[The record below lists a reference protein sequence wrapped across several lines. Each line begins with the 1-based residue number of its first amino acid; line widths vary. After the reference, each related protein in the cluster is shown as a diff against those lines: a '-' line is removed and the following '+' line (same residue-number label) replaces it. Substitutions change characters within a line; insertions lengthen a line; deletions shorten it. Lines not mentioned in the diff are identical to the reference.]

1 MIDLQAASVGVIA
14 LGIVIAA
21 VGFPGTVVF
30 RRRGLL
36 IVGSLGAV
44 VTLLGVV
51 SLLFS
56 HLLGL

>member
-1 MIDLQAASVGVIA
+1 MIDIQATSLGVIA
-14 LGIVIAA
+14 LGIVIAE
-21 VGFPGTVVF
+21 VGIPGTVLF

-44 VTLLGVV
+44 ITLLGIV

>member
-1 MIDLQAASVGVIA
+1 MIAIQATSLGVIA

-21 VGFPGTVVF
+21 VGIPGTVVF

-44 VTLLGVV
+44 ITLLA
-51 SLLFS
+51 
-56 HLLGL
+56 

>member
-1 MIDLQAASVGVIA
+1 MGVGV
-14 LGIVIAA
+14 LEHFGVTD
-21 VGFPGTVVF
+21 GTVVL
-30 RRRGLL
+30 RVRSLL

-44 VTLLGVV
+44 VTVLGVV